1 MTYVMSDIHG
11 DYERY
16 MKMLEV
22 INLDEDRDTLYVLGD
37 VIDFGDAGMKI
48 LDDMSSRPNVYPIIG
63 EHEYTALPLLRRL
76 CGDAE
81 ESAVAVAALGKE
93 ALAAFA
99 AWGKNGGETS
109 AREFFALSPE
119 DREWL
124 VDYLGEFAPY
134 EEVEV
139 GGRDYLLVHAGL
151 DHFSKDRDIE
161 DYGIEELISV
171 SPDYEKVYFADKTL
185 VTGHKP
191 TVEINPGYKGKIFML
206 NGHIALD
213 CGAAYGLPLGC
224 LRLDDMKEF
233 YVE

>member
-16 MKMLEV
+16 MQMLET
-22 INLDEDRDTLYVLGD
+22 INLDEERDTLYILGD
-37 VIDFGDAGMKI
+37 VIDFGEGSMKI

-63 EHEYTALPLLRRL
+63 EHEYTALPLLSRL
-76 CGDAE
+76 SGNAK

-99 AWGKNGGETS
+99 AWGKNGGEAT
-109 AREFFALSPE
+109 AREFFALSPD
-119 DREWL
+119 DRAWL

-134 EEVEV
+134 EEVSV
-139 GGRDYLLVHAGL
+139 GGKGYLLVHAGL
-151 DHFSKDRDIE
+151 QNFAKGRAAE
-161 DYGIEELISV
+161 DYDIAELISE
-171 SPDYEKVYFADKTL
+171 SPDYGKVYFEDKIL

-191 TVEINPGYKGKIFML
+191 TVEINPGYKGKIFAL
-206 NGHIALD
+206 NNHIAID

-224 LRLDDMKEF
+224 LRLDDMREF
-233 YVE
+233 YVD

>member
-16 MKMLEV
+16 MKMLEA
-22 INLDEDRDTLYVLGD
+22 INLDEDKDTLYILGD
-37 VIDFGDAGMKI
+37 VIDFGEGSMKI
-48 LDDMSSRPNVYPIIG
+48 LDDMSSRPNVYPLIG
-63 EHEYTALPLLRRL
+63 EHEYTALPLLTRL

-99 AWGKNGGETS
+99 AWGKNGGEAT
-109 AREFFALSPE
+109 AREFFALSPD
-119 DREWL
+119 DRAWL

-134 EEVEV
+134 EEAEV
-139 GGRDYLLVHAGL
+139 GGKTYLLVHAGL
-151 DHFSKDRDIE
+151 QNFSKSRDMD
-161 DYGIEELISV
+161 DYDIEELISE
-171 SPDYEKVYFADKTL
+171 SPDYEKVYFEDKIL

-191 TVEINPGYKGKIFML
+191 TVEINPGYKGKIFTL
-206 NGHIALD
+206 NGHIAID

-224 LRLDDMKEF
+224 LRLDDRKEF

>member
-16 MKMLEV
+16 MQMLEA
-22 INLDEDRDTLYVLGD
+22 IDLDEERDTLYVLGD
-37 VIDFGDAGMKI
+37 VIDFGEGGMKI
-48 LDDMSSRPNVYPIIG
+48 LDDMSARPNVYPIIG

-76 CGDAE
+76 CGNAE

-99 AWGKNGGETS
+99 AWGKNGGEAT
-109 AREFFALSPE
+109 ARAFFSLTPD

-139 GGRDYLLVHAGL
+139 GGKHYLLVHAGL
-151 DHFSKDRDIE
+151 QNFSASRDIE
-161 DYGIEELISV
+161 DYDIAELISQ
-171 SPDYEKVYFADKTL
+171 SPDYAQVYFADKTL
-185 VTGHKP
+185 ITGHKP
-191 TVEINPGYKGKIFML
+191 TVEINPNSKGRIFKL
-206 NGHIALD
+206 NRHIAID

-224 LRLDDMKEF
+224 LRLDDMQEF